1 MVSVHLPQKKC
12 RFCYNIIQQAITTT
26 IQKPLGNTRMQIPK
40 HHNVNNKECL
50 GERIVEPEA
59 SQCD

>member
-1 MVSVHLPQKKC
+1 MVSVVLPQKKR

-40 HHNVNNKECL
+40 HHNVKNKECW
-50 GERIVEPEA
+50 
-59 SQCD
+59 